1 MAKIEQAFVT
11 KQIKIHGEI
20 RKVEEVDTSFTNKDG
35 KLVEGKAT
43 LLKVDDDDEER
54 IELYDKQS
62 DAIGTYAKGQVG
74 TFTIRLDYKPTF
86 GTGNHE
92 GKMLV
97 IGFEEDAE

>member
-20 RKVEEVDTSFTNKDG
+20 RKVEEVDTSWTNKEG
-35 KLVEGKAT
+35 KLVEGKAI
-43 LLKVDDDDEER
+43 LLSIDDDDMAR
-54 IELYDKQS
+54 VMMYDKCS
-62 DAIGTYAKGQVG
+62 DNITSYKVRQTG

-86 GTGNHE
+86 GTGNIE
-92 GKMLV
+92 GKILI